1 MLVSRLKL
9 KTYKY
14 MLIQKQFWKEVHFLS
29 PIDTR
34 RENLIHVVANN
45 LLVPCN
51 LWFWWTVSR
60 VKHTIVLLLI
70 QDDTICL
77 FYLQASG
84 QQGRYTGVLSLGY
97 LNQDIFFFV
106 FFFQHSKHWK
116 LHFIFAH
123 TALLLLSREMKEE
136 WFYLSLYGH
145 F

>member
-34 RENLIHVVANN
+34 RENLIVTVANN

-70 QDDTICL
+70 QDNTICL

-84 QQGRYTGVLSLGY
+84 QQGRYTGGVVSWLS
-97 LNQDIFFFV
+97 
-106 FFFQHSKHWK
+106 
-116 LHFIFAH
+116 
-123 TALLLLSREMKEE
+123 
-136 WFYLSLYGH
+136 
-145 F
+145 